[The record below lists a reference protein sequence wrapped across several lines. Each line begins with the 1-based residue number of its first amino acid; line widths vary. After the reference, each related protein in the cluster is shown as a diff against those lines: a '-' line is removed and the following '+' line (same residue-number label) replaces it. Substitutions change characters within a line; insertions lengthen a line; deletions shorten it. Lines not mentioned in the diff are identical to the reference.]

1 MHRIRNLFAI
11 AALAILTMAT
21 SALAPAQAA
30 EVTLRM
36 KGGGFSVTGKLV
48 SFDNLKYIIVS
59 KAFGRMGLDASRF
72 NCVGGGCPLPGHA
85 IQGSITPT
93 ALRPSAT
100 PSKVEIRGSN
110 ALGGEL
116 MPALIREYAAKLGIK
131 VTSAVGANRH
141 EIGYKLT
148 DKQGRAL
155 GSIQLGRKGSSAA
168 FSGLLSGQTDI
179 GMSSRRIRNSEVA
192 QLAAAGM
199 PRMQEPGS
207 EHVIA
212 LDGLMILVAAE
223 NPAVSISI
231 TDIAKIF
238 AGQITDWSQVGL
250 PPGQINLYAAT
261 EGSGTWDLF
270 NDLIMKPQGLKFSPN
285 AKTVLSHD
293 ERSDA
298 VARDPLAITF
308 AGLSSQRNAKAL
320 NVESECGLI
329 TRPSRFTVKTEEYPL
344 ARRLYLYTSRAP
356 RSQLARGLLQFALS
370 PAAQPIVASVQFVDQ
385 SAEALAFR
393 EQGGRIAHA
402 LNAPQEDFNMDMM
415 RRLIKELSTAKR
427 LSLTFRF
434 ITGGARLDTRAQQDV
449 LELQR
454 LMLSPAY
461 KGKSILL
468 LGFADS
474 TGSFVNNLNLSLRRA
489 QQVRSALLSGIGA
502 KISATLIGESG
513 FSELSPVACNT
524 TAQGRTLNRR
534 VEVWVR
540 G

>member
-1 MHRIRNLFAI
+1 
-11 AALAILTMAT
+11 
-21 SALAPAQAA
+21 
-30 EVTLRM
+30 
-36 KGGGFSVTGKLV
+36 
-48 SFDNLKYIIVS
+48 
-59 KAFGRMGLDASRF
+59 
-72 NCVGGGCPLPGHA
+72 
-85 IQGSITPT
+85 
-93 ALRPSAT
+93 
-100 PSKVEIRGSN
+100 
-110 ALGGEL
+110 
-116 MPALIREYAAKLGIK
+116 
-131 VTSAVGANRH
+131 
-141 EIGYKLT
+141 
-148 DKQGRAL
+148 
-155 GSIQLGRKGSSAA
+155 
-168 FSGLLSGQTDI
+168 
-179 GMSSRRIRNSEVA
+179 
-192 QLAAAGM
+192 
-199 PRMQEPGS
+199 MQEPGS

-231 TDIAKIF
+231 TDVAKMF
-238 AGQITDWSQVGL
+238 AGQITDWSQIGL

-270 NDLIMKPQGLKFSPN
+270 NELIMKPQGLKFSPD

-320 NVESECGLI
+320 NVESACGLI

-385 SAEALAFR
+385 SAETLAFR

-427 LSLTFRF
+427 LSLTFWF
-434 ITGGARLDTRAQQDV
+434 ITGGATLDSRAQQDV

-461 KGKSILL
+461 RGKSVVL

-502 KISATLIGESG
+502 KIPATSVGESG
-513 FSELSPVACNT
+513 YSELSPVACNT
-524 TAQGRTLNRR
+524 TTEGRTLNRR